1 MSPLRRVRRDSFYY
15 VIFAPAFFVIMFLT
29 VYPVLAVLTN
39 SLYEYNFLFPADK
52 KWLGLGNFATI
63 IRESIFQRAFLN
75 TVIFSLSATTMEATL
90 GLALALLFYGRFPG
104 KRAAMTT
111 VIFPMMLSTMVIC
124 AIWKTMYHHDIGVLN
139 YILESLG
146 LGRVGWLTNKQ
157 VALVSVMIVD
167 VWQWTP
173 FTFILLQAGL
183 NSVPAEVFEA
193 ASIDGAGYSRTLFHV
208 TIPILFNQILMVF
221 LLRTIDTFR
230 IFDKVYA
237 LTQGGPG
244 NATETVSYFVYREG
258 FSFFNIGRASAA
270 SVYVLIVIAIVA
282 AGYIRQI
289 LKEEA

>member
-1 MSPLRRVRRDSFYY
+1 MNLVQRVRRDSFYY
-15 VIFAPAFFVIMFLT
+15 IIFAPAFLVIVFLT
-29 VYPVLAVLTN
+29 IYPVLSVLTN
-39 SLYEYNFLFPADK
+39 SLFDYNFLSADK
-52 KWLGLGNFATI
+52 ELIGFENFVKIAG
-63 IRESIFQRAFLN
+63 ESIFQRAFLN
-75 TVIFSLSATTMEATL
+75 TVIFSLCATTAEATL
-90 GLALALLFYGRFPG
+90 GLVLALLFYGRFAG
-104 KRAAMTT
+104 KRATMTA

-139 YILESLG
+139 YLIGIVGVEP
-146 LGRVGWLTNKQ
+146 VGWLTSKR

-167 VWQWTP
+167 IWQWTP
-173 FTFILLQAGL
+173 FAFIIIQAGL
-183 NSVPAEVFEA
+183 NSIPPELFEA
-193 ASIDGAGYSRTLFHV
+193 ASIDGAGYFRTLVHV
-208 TIPILFNQILMVF
+208 TIPVLFSQILMVF

-270 SVYVLIVIAIVA
+270 SVYVLLVISVIA

-289 LKEEA
+289 LKQET

>member
-1 MSPLRRVRRDSFYY
+1 
-15 VIFAPAFFVIMFLT
+15 MFLT
-29 VYPVLAVLTN
+29 AYPVLTVLTN
-39 SLYEYNFLFPADK
+39 SLFEYNFLSGNRE
-52 KWLGLGNFATI
+52 WLGFGNFADI
-63 IRESIFQRAFLN
+63 IREAIFQRAFLN
-75 TVIFSLSATTMEATL
+75 TVIFSLSATTAEATL

-139 YILESLG
+139 YLLG
-146 LGRVGWLTNKQ
+146 LLGIDRVGWLTNKQ
-157 VALVSVMIVD
+157 LALVSIMIVD

-173 FTFILLQAGL
+173 FAFILLQAGL
-183 NSVPAEVFEA
+183 NSIPSELFEA
-193 ASIDGAGYSRTLFHV
+193 ASIDGAGYVRTVTYV

-270 SVYVLIVIAIVA
+270 SVYVLIVIAIIA

-289 LKEEA
+289 LKEESA